1 MTQASQSCV
10 SPAVPAPGALASR
23 RSLVIADDSAEMRQ
37 FVRNA
42 VGPAFSDVV
51 EVCDGRELF
60 WALLRARFATDQQPD
75 MVVITDIAMPAYNG
89 LDVLDA
95 WDDEAAIPTI
105 VMTAFP
111 SDAVRAR
118 AAQLGVALLAKP
130 FSLARLRRIVQDVLD
145 VPATPAG

>member
-1 MTQASQSCV
+1 MTHVSQARDASEA
-10 SPAVPAPGALASR
+10 PARDASASH

-42 VGPAFSDVV
+42 VGPAFDDVV

-60 WALLRARFATDQQPD
+60 WTLLRARFTADQPPD
-75 MVVITDIAMPAYNG
+75 IVVITDIAMPAYNG

-95 WDDEAAIPTI
+95 WDDQVAIPTI

-118 AAQLGVALLAKP
+118 AEQLGVALLAKP
-130 FSLARLRRIVQDVLD
+130 FSLARLRRIVQDVLAAPAI
-145 VPATPAG
+145 PAT

>member
-1 MTQASQSCV
+1 MDPASLSAV
-10 SPAVPAPGALASR
+10 ASVAGPRPGPASHR
-23 RSLVIADDSAEMRQ
+23 RLVIADDSAEMRR

-42 VGPAFSDVV
+42 VGPAFGDVV

-60 WALLRARFATDQQPD
+60 WALLRARFAARSQPD
-75 MVVITDIAMPAYNG
+75 LVVITDIAMPAYNG

-95 WDDEAAIPTI
+95 WGDDVAVPTI

-111 SDAVRAR
+111 SEAVRAR
-118 AAQLGVALLAKP
+118 AARLGVALLAKP

-145 VPATPAG
+145 GVARASV

>member
-1 MTQASQSCV
+1 MTHASQAELS
-10 SPAVPAPGALASR
+10 APAPAH

-42 VGPAFSDVV
+42 VGPAFDDVV

-60 WALLRARFATDQQPD
+60 WTLLRARFATDRHPD

-95 WDDEAAIPTI
+95 WGDQDAIPTI

-111 SDAVRAR
+111 SDEVRAR
-118 AAQLGVALLAKP
+118 AEQLGVALLAKP
-130 FSLARLRRIVQDVLD
+130 FSLARLRRIVQDVLA
-145 VPATPAG
+145 PAASAAV